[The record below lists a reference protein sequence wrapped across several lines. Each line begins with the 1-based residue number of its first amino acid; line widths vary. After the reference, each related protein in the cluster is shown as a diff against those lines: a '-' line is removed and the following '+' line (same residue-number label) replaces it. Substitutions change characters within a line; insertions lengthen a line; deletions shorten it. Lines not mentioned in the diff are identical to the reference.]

1 MAKLVRLFDPNE
13 PERRIN
19 LVIQEDACPGLLEF
33 LSSMPYRTETPL
45 LRGIIYQWFLMNR
58 DAGTLDEAIQS
69 ALEGVGGLM
78 KSHAETTPPKK
89 QGPGRPRTRAI
100 RTPRAIA
107 ARPMAK
113 SKGTQEEQPGNH
125 ETPRQAPTA
134 SPLPTPEVG
143 RNEAQAV
150 AAPEVAAVNS
160 APARAAPNPPQAIQ
174 PAIDADAMSVMDSLD
189 SAF

>member
-33 LSSMPYRTETPL
+33 LASMPYRTETPL
-45 LRGIIYQWFLMNR
+45 LRGIIYQWFVMNR

-78 KSHAETTPPKK
+78 KSHAETAPPKK
-89 QGPGRPRTRAI
+89 PGPGRPRTRAI

-107 ARPMAK
+107 ARPMAR
-113 SKGTQEEQPGNH
+113 SKVSQAEQPAKADSPH
-125 ETPRQAPTA
+125 QAPNQ
-134 SPLPTPEVG
+134 SPGV
-143 RNEAQAV
+143 
-150 AAPEVAAVNS
+150 APEVSRHEPSAAVDPEVAPVNS
-160 APARAAPNPPQAIQ
+160 PVARALPNPPQAIR
-174 PAIDADAMSVMDSLD
+174 PVIDPDAMSVMDSLD